1 MMVAVFKTVS
11 EPARAV
17 LGGFDSHTPPP
28 TSKGKSKGQKPKWVV
43 ALNFLLLPFNF
54 SLMRDWIALNM
65 TPGVGPRAATKL
77 LERFGSPDAVFHAR
91 RGELEALRLMPE
103 TIESVIARDLHDRAA
118 IELEHVKELGG
129 DVLILDDGSYPALL
143 REIDDP
149 PPVLYVKGDWQA
161 CFEPPAVAVV
171 GSRQCSTYGENAS
184 EMLARDLA
192 SRGICIVSGLA
203 RGIDAAA
210 HRGAI
215 RGSGRTIAVLGTG
228 IDAVYPRE
236 NTGLVRDILSSGGCV
251 VTQFPLG
258 TPPLKDNFPYR
269 NRIISGLSLGVLIV
283 EASERSGSL
292 ITARLAAE
300 QGREVM
306 AVPGNITS
314 GNSFG
319 TNYLIKS
326 GAKLVQQWQDIVSEL
341 PTEISAALLPPRI
354 EDEKPGDRPVQP
366 AVSRAD
372 LNENERKV
380 WEVLAADD
388 TTHIDVLLETTGLTF
403 GDLNNALVSLDIRD
417 LIRVLPGKN
426 YARRT

>member
-1 MMVAVFKTVS
+1 MLS
-11 EPARAV
+11 
-17 LGGFDSHTPPP
+17 
-28 TSKGKSKGQKPKWVV
+28 
-43 ALNFLLLPFNF
+43 
-54 SLMRDWIALNM
+54 WIALNM

-77 LERFGSPDAVFHAR
+77 LERFGSAEAVFHAR
-91 RGELEALRLMPE
+91 RTELEALRLKPE
-103 TIESVIARDLHDRAA
+103 SIDSILKNDLREKAAAELDR
-118 IELEHVKELGG
+118 VKQIDG

-149 PPVLYVKGDWQA
+149 PPVLYVKGNWQA
-161 CFEPPAVAVV
+161 CFDQPAMAVV
-171 GSRQCSTYGENAS
+171 GSRMCSTYGENAS

-210 HRGAI
+210 HRGAM
-215 RGSGRTIAVLGTG
+215 RGMGRTVAVLGTG
-228 IDAVYPRE
+228 IDSVYPRE
-236 NTGLVRDILSSGGCV
+236 NTRLVREILDSGGAI

-292 ITARLAAE
+292 ITARLASE
-300 QGREVM
+300 QNREVM

-314 GNSFG
+314 ANSFG

-326 GAKLVQQWQDIVSEL
+326 GAKLVQQWQDVVAEL
-341 PTEISAALLPPRI
+341 PSDISSAILPPKIDAETAETAIR
-354 EDEKPGDRPVQP
+354 QP
-366 AVSRAD
+366 ELIPAD
-372 LNENERKV
+372 MSLNERKV
-380 WEVLAADD
+380 WTLLAADD
-388 TTHIDVLLETTGLTF
+388 ATHIDILLETSGLSF
-403 GDLNNALVSLDIRD
+403 GDLNSALVGLDIRD
-417 LIRVLPGKN
+417 LIRVLPGKH

>member
-1 MMVAVFKTVS
+1 MI
-11 EPARAV
+11 
-17 LGGFDSHTPPP
+17 
-28 TSKGKSKGQKPKWVV
+28 
-43 ALNFLLLPFNF
+43 
-54 SLMRDWIALNM
+54 DWIALNM

-77 LERFGSPDAVFHAR
+77 LERFGSAAAVFAAR
-91 RGELEALRLMPE
+91 RPELEQLRLKPE
-103 TIESVIARDLHDRAA
+103 TLDSLLKKEFHSRAE
-118 IELEHVKELGG
+118 IELARVKDIGG
-129 DVLILDDGSYPALL
+129 DVLILDDGSYPELL

-161 CFEPPAVAVV
+161 CVDQPAVGII
-171 GSRQCSTYGENAS
+171 GSRMCSTYGENSS

-192 SRGICIVSGLA
+192 SRGLTVISGLA

-210 HRGAI
+210 HRGAM
-215 RGSGRTIAVLGTG
+215 RGQGRTTAVMGTG
-228 IDAVYPRE
+228 LDIVYPRDH
-236 NTGLVRDILSSGGCV
+236 NKLVREILDSGGCL

-300 QGREVM
+300 QNRDVM

-326 GAKLVQQWQDIVSEL
+326 GAKLVQQWQDVVAEL
-341 PTEISAALLPPRI
+341 PAEIASSILPPKI
-354 EDEKPGDRPVQP
+354 EEKG
-366 AVSRAD
+366 AD
-372 LNENERKV
+372 TSARNTLKLPLDLSEHEQRV
-380 WEVLAADD
+380 WSVLTPDD
-388 TTHIDVLLETTGLTF
+388 ATHIDVLLETSGLSF
-403 GDLNNALVSLDIRD
+403 GDLNNALVGLDIRD
-417 LIRVLPGKN
+417 LIRVLPGKH
-426 YARRT
+426 YARRI